1 MEISASYWEHKIK
14 IYGFQ
19 ETTDMSLID
28 LAVNEEYL
36 KQWGLCMNGLSEQGI
51 HFHLALIERDDV
63 GRIHICI
70 VCHRKW
76 ENIITE
82 LFQNE
87 IKPDAGESLQIH
99 SPVEL
104 IYFQGPH
111 FGDRYGIADAALRIL
126 IDNNITILASGCSGA
141 VMYIC
146 FPEKSIEKAKQ
157 LLVSVFEVPR
167 VVEQVDSDNSPLK

>member
-1 MEISASYWEHKIK
+1 MEISASYWERKIK

-28 LAVNEEYL
+28 LTVNEEHL
-36 KQWGLCMNGLSEQGI
+36 EQWGFCMNGLSEQGI
-51 HFHLALIERDDV
+51 HFHLALIQRDDIN
-63 GRIHICI
+63 RLHICI

-76 ENIITE
+76 ETIIMKV
-82 LFQNE
+82 FQNE
-87 IKPDAGESLQIH
+87 IKPDVGESLQVQ

-126 IDNNITILASGCSGA
+126 ADNNITILASGCSGA

-146 FPEKSIEKAKQ
+146 LPEKSIEKAKQ
-157 LLVSVFEVPR
+157 LLMSVFEVPR